1 MLLDQ
6 AHRPI
11 GHGGIADRP
20 RAQETRRRAI
30 MLEGHVGFKARHPD
44 AVLPV
49 VPDLTAPQ
57 RAQVPGGEARR
68 GQRVSEAVA
77 QEHIGVEPAAAITDL
92 SAHVEAGP
100 GPYRF
105 GWSLRYPRHVDCRR
119 LGRLVDRCA
128 RPKLLRQAEVEAPA
142 RPVLRGE
149 HAHPGPVPDHVARI
163 EEIDDVEAQRNRRPP
178 GDLIFARDPGID
190 LHIGRI
196 VIGVLEARA
205 QAAAVDQIGAQPGAV
220 PQIGNA
226 GGSGPDL
233 RMVRENPVVVGI
245 CVASRIE

>member
-142 RPVLRGE
+142 RPVLRRE
-149 HAHPGPVPDHVARI
+149 HADAGAVADGVAHI
-163 EEIDDVEAQRNRRPP
+163 EQIDNVEAQGHRLPAGNIVFPRDA
-178 GDLIFARDPGID
+178 GVDLRV
-190 LHIGRI
+190 GRI
-196 VIGVLEARA
+196 VVGILEA
-205 QAAAVDQIGAQPGAV
+205 
-220 PQIGNA
+220 
-226 GGSGPDL
+226 
-233 RMVRENPVVVGI
+233 
-245 CVASRIE
+245 